1 MGFSRSAFS
10 KNQLQKLS
18 HHVGGL
24 YDASLFMATYNMY
37 SPFFT
42 YEVKCGFAGLG
53 IANRQ
58 NTHIMTLAVRG
69 VVELSKPAKREDR
82 LHQQVLAFSVL
93 HDETTVRIYARY
105 AVIDGKDV
113 TFFRHPSES
122 LTSQSKTAKTAKT
135 NGRRIG
141 PRGMYTLNHA

>member
-10 KNQLQKLS
+10 KSQLQKLS
-18 HHVGGL
+18 HHVGSL
-24 YDASLFMATYNMY
+24 CDASLYMATYNMY
-37 SPFFT
+37 SPFLT
-42 YEVKCGFAGLG
+42 YEVKCGVAGLG

-58 NTHIMTLAVRG
+58 NAHSMTLAVRG

-82 LHQQVLAFSVL
+82 LHQQVIAFSIS
-93 HDETTVRIYARY
+93 HNETTVRTYPRY

-113 TFFRHPSES
+113 TFFRQPSKS
-122 LTSQSKTAKTAKT
+122 LISQSKTAKTAKT